1 MVLSHF
7 KDQTEFESV
16 SVTGLEVCMEWAI
29 HYETVAVWVW
39 NILFQHEIFYLSMKS
54 FCSVSGTALD

>member
-1 MVLSHF
+1 MLILMVLSHF

-29 HYETVAVWVW
+29 HYETVAV
-39 NILFQHEIFYLSMKS
+39 
-54 FCSVSGTALD
+54 